1 MSDIQFSLTIL
12 AVVIILIMILFNW
25 MRLIQYRKQKYTKN
39 SSPYKDENNPSQKEK
54 IPYNQ
59 DLSISEKYLLS
70 NLPKDIYRDI
80 DAIAFIKLRKASNA
94 IVKLNL
100 RDFIELPHTHIFIR
114 KSEDLWNSTEGL
126 SGPVSFDQI
135 LLAIQLVDRQGPISP
150 AHLQTFQMLTEKTKN
165 DLDGSLIWLSH
176 SNIEVDATE
185 LNQFCA
191 LVDHMMTLTL
201 IPKNNSF
208 FDNEK
213 LIDILRIDGFKENKD
228 GYHVFKGRDKQPLFR
243 VSSLNQ
249 QPLSFNL
256 DPYIQGILFQMDLP
270 LTLSCKESFDAMLES
285 ITNFQKNLDCL
296 LVDSNK
302 KELNINHIERIRYQV
317 EKIENQMTIKNIP
330 SGSLC
335 ARRLFS

>member
-39 SSPYKDENNPSQKEK
+39 SSPYKDENNSSQKEK

>member
-39 SSPYKDENNPSQKEK
+39 SSPYKDENNSSQKER

-94 IVKLNL
+94 VVKLNL

-165 DLDGSLIWLSH
+165 DLDGSVGLTVRRRAADSAQARSTGALRAPASH
-176 SNIEVDATE
+176 SSTW
-185 LNQFCA
+185 
-191 LVDHMMTLTL
+191 
-201 IPKNNSF
+201 
-208 FDNEK
+208 
-213 LIDILRIDGFKENKD
+213 
-228 GYHVFKGRDKQPLFR
+228 
-243 VSSLNQ
+243 
-249 QPLSFNL
+249 
-256 DPYIQGILFQMDLP
+256 
-270 LTLSCKESFDAMLES
+270 
-285 ITNFQKNLDCL
+285 
-296 LVDSNK
+296 
-302 KELNINHIERIRYQV
+302 
-317 EKIENQMTIKNIP
+317 
-330 SGSLC
+330 
-335 ARRLFS
+335 